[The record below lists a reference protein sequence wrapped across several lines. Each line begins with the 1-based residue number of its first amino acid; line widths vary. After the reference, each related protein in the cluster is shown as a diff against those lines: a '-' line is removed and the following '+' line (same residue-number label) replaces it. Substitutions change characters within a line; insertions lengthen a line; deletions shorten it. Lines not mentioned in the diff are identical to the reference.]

1 MRLLLVLTVI
11 IAVTVL
17 LWGSWQWGRRP
28 FYLVLSLVLTGLIV
42 LGVGV
47 WHGGQDDQVRLPPDG
62 IVVTLKESLASESGV
77 RLTGNLANHSEMNV
91 AAVTLQARALS
102 CPETENE
109 CTVIYQQ
116 PIDLQMYV
124 PAGQDY
130 PFAVVS
136 RHPPEDTPVD
146 RWELDVI
153 DKLAY
158 PKK

>member
-11 IAVTVL
+11 IAVAVL

-28 FYLVLSLVLTGLIV
+28 FYLVLCLVLAGITV
-42 LGVGV
+42 LGIGV
-47 WHGGQDDQVRLPPDG
+47 WQGGRDDQVRLPPDG
-62 IVVTLKESLASESGV
+62 ISVTLDATRTSESGV
-77 RLTGNLANHSEMNV
+77 RLTGNLANNSDYNV
-91 AAVTLQARALS
+91 AAVTLQARALTCDTDS
-102 CPETENE
+102 Q

-116 PIDLQMYV
+116 PIDVQMYV

-136 RHPPEDTPVD
+136 RPPEEKTPVD
-146 RWELDVI
+146 RWELIVI

>member
-11 IAVTVL
+11 IAVPVL

-28 FYLVLSLVLTGLIV
+28 FYLVLSLVLAGLLV
-42 LGVGV
+42 LGIGV
-47 WHGGQDDQVRLPPDG
+47 WHGGRDDQVRLPPDG
-62 IVVTLKESLASESGV
+62 IVVTLKGSLASESGV
-77 RLTGNLANHSEMNV
+77 RLTGNLANRSEMNV
-91 AAVTLQARALS
+91 AAVTLLARALS
-102 CPETENE
+102 CPETGSN

-124 PAGQDY
+124 PAGKDY

-136 RHPPEDTPVD
+136 RHPDEDTPVD
-146 RWELDVI
+146 RWELEAI

-158 PKK
+158 PNR

>member
-11 IAVTVL
+11 IAVAVL
-17 LWGSWQWGRRP
+17 LWGSWQGGRRP
-28 FYLVLSLVLTGLIV
+28 FYLVLCLVLAGITV
-42 LGVGV
+42 LGIGV
-47 WHGGQDDQVRLPPDG
+47 WQGGRDDQVRLPPDG
-62 IVVTLKESLASESGV
+62 ISVTLDATRTSESGV
-77 RLTGNLANHSEMNV
+77 RLTGNLANNSDYNV
-91 AAVTLQARALS
+91 AAVTLQARALTCDTDS
-102 CPETENE
+102 Q

-116 PIDLQMYV
+116 PIDVQMYV

-136 RHPPEDTPVD
+136 RHPEEKTPVD
-146 RWELDVI
+146 RWELIVI

>member
-28 FYLVLSLVLTGLIV
+28 FYLVLSLVLAGLMV
-42 LGVGV
+42 LGIGV
-47 WHGGQDDQVRLPPDG
+47 WQGGRDDQVRLPPDG
-62 IVVTLKESLASESGV
+62 IEVTLKEFLASESGV
-77 RLTGNLANHSEMNV
+77 RLTGNLANRSEMNV

-102 CPETENE
+102 CPKAKND

-116 PIDLQMYV
+116 TIDVQMYL

-136 RHPPEDTPVD
+136 RHPKEDTPVD
-146 RWELDVI
+146 RWELEAI

-158 PKK
+158 PQS

>member
-28 FYLVLSLVLTGLIV
+28 FYLVLSLVLAGLMV
-42 LGVGV
+42 LGIGV
-47 WHGGQDDQVRLPPDG
+47 WQGGRDDQVRLPPDG
-62 IVVTLKESLASESGV
+62 IQVTLKESLASESGV
-77 RLTGNLANHSEMNV
+77 RLTGNLANRSEMNV

-102 CPETENE
+102 CPQTENG

-116 PIDLQMYV
+116 TIDVQMYL

-136 RHPPEDTPVD
+136 RHPKEDTPVD
-146 RWELDVI
+146 RWELEAI
-153 DKLAY
+153 DKLVY
-158 PKK
+158 PQS

>member
-11 IAVTVL
+11 IAVAVL

-28 FYLVLSLVLTGLIV
+28 FYLVLCLVLAGITV
-42 LGVGV
+42 LGIGV
-47 WHGGQDDQVRLPPDG
+47 WHGGRNDQGRLPPDG
-62 IVVTLKESLASESGV
+62 IQVTLHESLASESGV
-77 RLTGNLANHSEMNV
+77 RLTGNLANHSELNV

-102 CPETENE
+102 CPKAETE

-136 RHPPEDTPVD
+136 RHPQEDTPVD

-158 PKK
+158 PNQ